1 MVEGSS
7 EVGSSGVVAQR
18 MHWVRILVGGF
29 LAEAILIAIAIP
41 VGVKWGQHPLLYIA
55 PAGSLVLCF
64 LFAWWVGRGVESR
77 FVVHGLLVGVVATL
91 IYLALTR
98 ARPEPM
104 AYVIAHGLKLLGGAG
119 GGWFAGRRKLRSF

>member
-18 MHWVRILVGGF
+18 MHWVRILIGGF
-29 LAEAILIAIAIP
+29 LAEAALIVLVIPIAM
-41 VGVKWGQHPLLYIA
+41 KWGQHPLLYIA
-55 PAGSLVLCF
+55 PVGSLVLCF

-77 FVVHGLLVGVVATL
+77 FVVHGLLVGMVATL

-104 AYVIAHGLKLLGGAG
+104 AYVIAHGLKLLGGTG
-119 GGWFAGRRKLRSF
+119 GGWFAGRRKLRSS